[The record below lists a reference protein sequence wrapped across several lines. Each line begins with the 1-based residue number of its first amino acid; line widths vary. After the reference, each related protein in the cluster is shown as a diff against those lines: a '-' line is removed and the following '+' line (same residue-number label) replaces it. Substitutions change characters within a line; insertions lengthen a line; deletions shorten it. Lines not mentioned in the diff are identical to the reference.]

1 MKILTIIVSYNF
13 EKWIERCLGSLKTS
27 SHPTDIIVIDNCSND
42 RTVEIIKTQ
51 YTHVRLI
58 ENHANLGFGK
68 ANNIGMQLALQ
79 EGYDAVFLLNQDAW
93 IGSDTL
99 ATLAEQ
105 SVKHPEFGILSP
117 VHLNGSGEELDKGFA
132 SYAQLASI
140 NNLPHRHEP
149 ISCPFINAAFWFIP
163 VSTLQRTGGF
173 SPLFYHYG
181 EDKDYVNRLH
191 FHQYKIGYIPTVYG
205 CHDREFRKVSFEGF
219 LRAERVYLLS
229 EYTNINYHFTQAF
242 AYGILAGIKKLT
254 IALLKGNIKYAKGY
268 AIYADGASDT
278 YNVQHH
284 HGAAFESE
292 LVAYRIY
299 FNEKQTTDLYGK
311 FHKGLELEESQF
323 YPTGEQLKRG
333 FGDDV
338 IKVNSSC
345 GAGTLRGWDGTQS
358 TLIKPVAVRGQRIL
372 ASGPVRTIVD
382 AEVKGWQ
389 YQNKELNMINRYT
402 LYAGHRDAQVDVLF
416 DAPLDKEVF
425 CTGVQNI
432 TGHADMFSDHN
443 GLVASWGTDWPV
455 NDTVKYKKETVGL
468 ATYIP
473 KKYVVKETSDKEN
486 FLYTI
491 SAPGK
496 SSFRYYTSFTS
507 CKETFGYP
515 DKEKWFAYVQ
525 EWKKAL
531 EQPVKITVV
540 KK

>member
-1 MKILTIIVSYNF
+1 MKTFSAICLALLAGELSASAQGQEKKIEVIVENPWNA
-13 EKWIERCLGSLKTS
+13 EKVDEPVVIDLSSLGAGFTVKSATVFDGTNEIPSQLDDMNGDTRADELAFVINLPASGKKTLNVTLSSLKS
-27 SHPTDIIVIDNCSND
+27 D
-42 RTVEIIKTQ
+42 KT
-51 YTHVRLI
+51 YP
-58 ENHANLGFGK
+58 A
-68 ANNIGMQLALQ
+68 
-79 EGYDAVFLLNQDAW
+79 
-93 IGSDTL
+93 
-99 ATLAEQ
+99 
-105 SVKHPEFGILSP
+105 
-117 VHLNGSGEELDKGFA
+117 
-132 SYAQLASI
+132 
-140 NNLPHRHEP
+140 
-149 ISCPFINAAFWFIP
+149 
-163 VSTLQRTGGF
+163 
-173 SPLFYHYG
+173 
-181 EDKDYVNRLH
+181 
-191 FHQYKIGYIPTVYG
+191 
-205 CHDREFRKVSFEGF
+205 
-219 LRAERVYLLS
+219 RVYAEMLFRTS
-229 EYTNINYHFTQAF
+229 
-242 AYGILAGIKKLT
+242 KK
-254 IALLKGNIKYAKGY
+254 NKYAKGY

-432 TGHADMFSDHN
+432 TGHADMFSNHN

>member
-1 MKILTIIVSYNF
+1 MKTFSAICLALLAGGLSASAQGQEKKIEVIVENPWNA
-13 EKWIERCLGSLKTS
+13 EKVDEPVVIDLSSLGAGFTVKSATVFDGTNEIPSQLDDMNSDTRADELAFVINLPASGKKTLNVTLSSLKS
-27 SHPTDIIVIDNCSND
+27 D
-42 RTVEIIKTQ
+42 KT
-51 YTHVRLI
+51 YP
-58 ENHANLGFGK
+58 A
-68 ANNIGMQLALQ
+68 
-79 EGYDAVFLLNQDAW
+79 
-93 IGSDTL
+93 
-99 ATLAEQ
+99 
-105 SVKHPEFGILSP
+105 
-117 VHLNGSGEELDKGFA
+117 
-132 SYAQLASI
+132 
-140 NNLPHRHEP
+140 
-149 ISCPFINAAFWFIP
+149 
-163 VSTLQRTGGF
+163 
-173 SPLFYHYG
+173 
-181 EDKDYVNRLH
+181 
-191 FHQYKIGYIPTVYG
+191 
-205 CHDREFRKVSFEGF
+205 
-219 LRAERVYLLS
+219 RVYAEMLFRTS
-229 EYTNINYHFTQAF
+229 
-242 AYGILAGIKKLT
+242 KK
-254 IALLKGNIKYAKGY
+254 NKYAKGY

-323 YPTGEQLKRG
+323 YPTDEQLKRG

>member
-1 MKILTIIVSYNF
+1 MKTFSAICLALLAGELSASAQGQEKKIEVIVENPWNA
-13 EKWIERCLGSLKTS
+13 EKVDEPVVIDLSSLGAGFTVKSTTVFDETNEIPSQLDDMNGDTRADELAFVINLPASGKKTLNVTLSSLKS
-27 SHPTDIIVIDNCSND
+27 D
-42 RTVEIIKTQ
+42 KT
-51 YTHVRLI
+51 YP
-58 ENHANLGFGK
+58 A
-68 ANNIGMQLALQ
+68 
-79 EGYDAVFLLNQDAW
+79 
-93 IGSDTL
+93 
-99 ATLAEQ
+99 
-105 SVKHPEFGILSP
+105 
-117 VHLNGSGEELDKGFA
+117 
-132 SYAQLASI
+132 
-140 NNLPHRHEP
+140 
-149 ISCPFINAAFWFIP
+149 
-163 VSTLQRTGGF
+163 
-173 SPLFYHYG
+173 
-181 EDKDYVNRLH
+181 
-191 FHQYKIGYIPTVYG
+191 
-205 CHDREFRKVSFEGF
+205 
-219 LRAERVYLLS
+219 RVYAEMLFRTS
-229 EYTNINYHFTQAF
+229 
-242 AYGILAGIKKLT
+242 KK
-254 IALLKGNIKYAKGY
+254 NKYAKGY

-389 YQNKELNMINRYT
+389 YQNKEVNMINRYT

>member
-1 MKILTIIVSYNF
+1 MKTFSAICLALLAGGLSASAQGQEKKIEVIVENPWNA
-13 EKWIERCLGSLKTS
+13 EKVDEPVVIDLSSLGAGFTVKSATVFDGTNEIPSQLDDMNGDTRADELAFVINLPASGKKTLNVTLSSLKS
-27 SHPTDIIVIDNCSND
+27 D
-42 RTVEIIKTQ
+42 KT
-51 YTHVRLI
+51 YP
-58 ENHANLGFGK
+58 A
-68 ANNIGMQLALQ
+68 
-79 EGYDAVFLLNQDAW
+79 
-93 IGSDTL
+93 
-99 ATLAEQ
+99 
-105 SVKHPEFGILSP
+105 
-117 VHLNGSGEELDKGFA
+117 
-132 SYAQLASI
+132 
-140 NNLPHRHEP
+140 
-149 ISCPFINAAFWFIP
+149 
-163 VSTLQRTGGF
+163 
-173 SPLFYHYG
+173 
-181 EDKDYVNRLH
+181 
-191 FHQYKIGYIPTVYG
+191 
-205 CHDREFRKVSFEGF
+205 
-219 LRAERVYLLS
+219 RVYAEMLFRTS
-229 EYTNINYHFTQAF
+229 
-242 AYGILAGIKKLT
+242 KK
-254 IALLKGNIKYAKGY
+254 NKYAKGY

-323 YPTGEQLKRG
+323 YPTDEQLKRG

-473 KKYVVKETSDKEN
+473 KKYVAKETSDKEN

>member
-1 MKILTIIVSYNF
+1 MKTFSAICLALLAGELSASAQGQEKKIEVIVENPWNA
-13 EKWIERCLGSLKTS
+13 EKVDEPVVIDLSSLGAGFTVKSATVFDGTNEIPSQLDDMNGDTRADELAFVINLPASGKKTLNVTLSSLKS
-27 SHPTDIIVIDNCSND
+27 D
-42 RTVEIIKTQ
+42 KT
-51 YTHVRLI
+51 YP
-58 ENHANLGFGK
+58 A
-68 ANNIGMQLALQ
+68 
-79 EGYDAVFLLNQDAW
+79 
-93 IGSDTL
+93 
-99 ATLAEQ
+99 
-105 SVKHPEFGILSP
+105 
-117 VHLNGSGEELDKGFA
+117 
-132 SYAQLASI
+132 
-140 NNLPHRHEP
+140 
-149 ISCPFINAAFWFIP
+149 
-163 VSTLQRTGGF
+163 
-173 SPLFYHYG
+173 
-181 EDKDYVNRLH
+181 
-191 FHQYKIGYIPTVYG
+191 
-205 CHDREFRKVSFEGF
+205 
-219 LRAERVYLLS
+219 RVYAEMLFRTS
-229 EYTNINYHFTQAF
+229 
-242 AYGILAGIKKLT
+242 KK
-254 IALLKGNIKYAKGY
+254 NKYAKGY

-496 SSFRYYTSFTS
+496 SSFRYYTLFTS

>member
-1 MKILTIIVSYNF
+1 MKTFSAICLALLAGELSASAQGQEKKIEVIVENPWNA
-13 EKWIERCLGSLKTS
+13 EKVDEPVVIDLSSLGAGFTVKSATVFDGTNEIPSQLDDMNGDTRADELAFVINLPASGKKTLNVTLSSLKS
-27 SHPTDIIVIDNCSND
+27 D
-42 RTVEIIKTQ
+42 KT
-51 YTHVRLI
+51 YP
-58 ENHANLGFGK
+58 A
-68 ANNIGMQLALQ
+68 
-79 EGYDAVFLLNQDAW
+79 
-93 IGSDTL
+93 
-99 ATLAEQ
+99 
-105 SVKHPEFGILSP
+105 
-117 VHLNGSGEELDKGFA
+117 
-132 SYAQLASI
+132 
-140 NNLPHRHEP
+140 
-149 ISCPFINAAFWFIP
+149 
-163 VSTLQRTGGF
+163 
-173 SPLFYHYG
+173 
-181 EDKDYVNRLH
+181 
-191 FHQYKIGYIPTVYG
+191 
-205 CHDREFRKVSFEGF
+205 
-219 LRAERVYLLS
+219 RVYAEMLLRTS
-229 EYTNINYHFTQAF
+229 
-242 AYGILAGIKKLT
+242 KK
-254 IALLKGNIKYAKGY
+254 NKYAKGY

-402 LYAGHRDAQVDVLF
+402 LYAGHRDAQADVLF

>member
-1 MKILTIIVSYNF
+1 MKTFSAICLALLAGGLSASAQGQEKKIEVIVENPWNA
-13 EKWIERCLGSLKTS
+13 EKVDE
-27 SHPTDIIVIDNCSND
+27 PVVIDLSSLGAGFIVKSA
-42 RTVEIIKTQ
+42 TVFDGTNEIPS
-51 YTHVRLI
+51 
-58 ENHANLGFGK
+58 
-68 ANNIGMQLALQ
+68 QLDDMN
-79 EGYDAVFLLNQDAW
+79 G
-93 IGSDTL
+93 DTRADEL
-99 ATLAEQ
+99 AF
-105 SVKHPEFGILSP
+105 VI
-117 VHLNGSGEELDKGFA
+117 
-132 SYAQLASI
+132 
-140 NNLPHRHEP
+140 NLPA
-149 ISCPFINAAFWFIP
+149 SGKK
-163 VSTLQRTGGF
+163 TLNVTL
-173 SPLFYHYG
+173 SSLNS
-181 EDKDYVNRLH
+181 DKTY
-191 FHQYKIGYIPTVYG
+191 P
-205 CHDREFRKVSFEGF
+205 
-219 LRAERVYLLS
+219 ARVYAEMLFRTS
-229 EYTNINYHFTQAF
+229 
-242 AYGILAGIKKLT
+242 KK
-254 IALLKGNIKYAKGY
+254 NKYAKGY

-323 YPTGEQLKRG
+323 YPTDEQLKRG

>member
-1 MKILTIIVSYNF
+1 MKTFSAICLALLAGGLSASAQGQEKKIEVIVENPWNA
-13 EKWIERCLGSLKTS
+13 EKVDEPVVIDLSSLGAGFTVKSATVFDGTNEIPSQLDDMNGDTRADELAFVINLPASGKKTLNVTLSSLKSDKTYPARVDAEMLFRTS
-27 SHPTDIIVIDNCSND
+27 
-42 RTVEIIKTQ
+42 
-51 YTHVRLI
+51 
-58 ENHANLGFGK
+58 
-68 ANNIGMQLALQ
+68 
-79 EGYDAVFLLNQDAW
+79 
-93 IGSDTL
+93 
-99 ATLAEQ
+99 
-105 SVKHPEFGILSP
+105 
-117 VHLNGSGEELDKGFA
+117 
-132 SYAQLASI
+132 
-140 NNLPHRHEP
+140 
-149 ISCPFINAAFWFIP
+149 
-163 VSTLQRTGGF
+163 
-173 SPLFYHYG
+173 
-181 EDKDYVNRLH
+181 
-191 FHQYKIGYIPTVYG
+191 
-205 CHDREFRKVSFEGF
+205 
-219 LRAERVYLLS
+219 
-229 EYTNINYHFTQAF
+229 
-242 AYGILAGIKKLT
+242 KK
-254 IALLKGNIKYAKGY
+254 NKYAKGY

-323 YPTGEQLKRG
+323 YPTDEQLKRG

>member
-1 MKILTIIVSYNF
+1 MKTFSAICLALLAGGLSASAQGQEKKIEVIVENPWNA
-13 EKWIERCLGSLKTS
+13 EKVDEPVVIDLSSLGAGFTVKSATVFDGTNEIPSQLDDMNGDTRADELAFVINLPASGKKTLNVTLSSLKS
-27 SHPTDIIVIDNCSND
+27 D
-42 RTVEIIKTQ
+42 KT
-51 YTHVRLI
+51 YP
-58 ENHANLGFGK
+58 A
-68 ANNIGMQLALQ
+68 
-79 EGYDAVFLLNQDAW
+79 
-93 IGSDTL
+93 
-99 ATLAEQ
+99 
-105 SVKHPEFGILSP
+105 
-117 VHLNGSGEELDKGFA
+117 
-132 SYAQLASI
+132 
-140 NNLPHRHEP
+140 
-149 ISCPFINAAFWFIP
+149 
-163 VSTLQRTGGF
+163 
-173 SPLFYHYG
+173 
-181 EDKDYVNRLH
+181 
-191 FHQYKIGYIPTVYG
+191 
-205 CHDREFRKVSFEGF
+205 
-219 LRAERVYLLS
+219 RVYAEMLFRTS
-229 EYTNINYHFTQAF
+229 
-242 AYGILAGIKKLT
+242 KK
-254 IALLKGNIKYAKGY
+254 NKYAKGY

-323 YPTGEQLKRG
+323 YPTDEQLKRG

-531 EQPVKITVV
+531 EQPVK
-540 KK
+540 K

>member
-1 MKILTIIVSYNF
+1 MKTFSAICLALLAGGLSASAQGQEKKIEVIVENPWNT
-13 EKWIERCLGSLKTS
+13 EKVDEPVVIDLSSLGAGFTVKSATVFDGTNEIPSQLDDMNGDTRADELAFVINLPASGKKTLNVTLSSLKS
-27 SHPTDIIVIDNCSND
+27 D
-42 RTVEIIKTQ
+42 KT
-51 YTHVRLI
+51 YP
-58 ENHANLGFGK
+58 A
-68 ANNIGMQLALQ
+68 
-79 EGYDAVFLLNQDAW
+79 
-93 IGSDTL
+93 
-99 ATLAEQ
+99 
-105 SVKHPEFGILSP
+105 
-117 VHLNGSGEELDKGFA
+117 
-132 SYAQLASI
+132 
-140 NNLPHRHEP
+140 
-149 ISCPFINAAFWFIP
+149 
-163 VSTLQRTGGF
+163 
-173 SPLFYHYG
+173 
-181 EDKDYVNRLH
+181 
-191 FHQYKIGYIPTVYG
+191 
-205 CHDREFRKVSFEGF
+205 
-219 LRAERVYLLS
+219 RVYAEMLFRTS
-229 EYTNINYHFTQAF
+229 
-242 AYGILAGIKKLT
+242 KK
-254 IALLKGNIKYAKGY
+254 NKYAKGY

-323 YPTGEQLKRG
+323 YPTDEQLKRG

>member
-1 MKILTIIVSYNF
+1 MKTFSAICLALLAGELSASAQGQEKKIEVIVENPWNA
-13 EKWIERCLGSLKTS
+13 EKVDEPVVIDLSSLGAGFTVKSATVFDGTNEIPSQLDDMNGDTRADELAFVINLPASGKKTLNVTLSSLKS
-27 SHPTDIIVIDNCSND
+27 D
-42 RTVEIIKTQ
+42 KT
-51 YTHVRLI
+51 YP
-58 ENHANLGFGK
+58 A
-68 ANNIGMQLALQ
+68 
-79 EGYDAVFLLNQDAW
+79 
-93 IGSDTL
+93 
-99 ATLAEQ
+99 
-105 SVKHPEFGILSP
+105 
-117 VHLNGSGEELDKGFA
+117 
-132 SYAQLASI
+132 
-140 NNLPHRHEP
+140 
-149 ISCPFINAAFWFIP
+149 
-163 VSTLQRTGGF
+163 
-173 SPLFYHYG
+173 
-181 EDKDYVNRLH
+181 
-191 FHQYKIGYIPTVYG
+191 
-205 CHDREFRKVSFEGF
+205 
-219 LRAERVYLLS
+219 RVYAEMLFRTS
-229 EYTNINYHFTQAF
+229 
-242 AYGILAGIKKLT
+242 KK
-254 IALLKGNIKYAKGY
+254 NKYAKGY

-389 YQNKELNMINRYT
+389 YQDKELNMINRYT

-507 CKETFGYP
+507 CKETFGYS

>member
-1 MKILTIIVSYNF
+1 MKTFSAICLALLAGGLSALAQGQEKKIEVIVENPWNA
-13 EKWIERCLGSLKTS
+13 EKVDEPVVIDLSSLGAGFTVKSATVFDGTNEIPSQLDDMNGDTRADELAFVINLPASGKKTLNVTLSSLKS
-27 SHPTDIIVIDNCSND
+27 D
-42 RTVEIIKTQ
+42 KT
-51 YTHVRLI
+51 YP
-58 ENHANLGFGK
+58 A
-68 ANNIGMQLALQ
+68 
-79 EGYDAVFLLNQDAW
+79 
-93 IGSDTL
+93 
-99 ATLAEQ
+99 
-105 SVKHPEFGILSP
+105 
-117 VHLNGSGEELDKGFA
+117 
-132 SYAQLASI
+132 
-140 NNLPHRHEP
+140 
-149 ISCPFINAAFWFIP
+149 
-163 VSTLQRTGGF
+163 
-173 SPLFYHYG
+173 
-181 EDKDYVNRLH
+181 
-191 FHQYKIGYIPTVYG
+191 
-205 CHDREFRKVSFEGF
+205 
-219 LRAERVYLLS
+219 RVYAEMLFRTS
-229 EYTNINYHFTQAF
+229 
-242 AYGILAGIKKLT
+242 KK
-254 IALLKGNIKYAKGY
+254 NKYAKGY

-507 CKETFGYP
+507 CKETFGYS

>member
-1 MKILTIIVSYNF
+1 MKTFSAICLALLAGGLSASAQGQEKKIEVIVENPWNA
-13 EKWIERCLGSLKTS
+13 EKVDEPVVIDLSSLGAGFTVKSATVFDGTNEIPSQLDDMNGDTRADELAFVINLPASGKKTLNVTLSSLKS
-27 SHPTDIIVIDNCSND
+27 D
-42 RTVEIIKTQ
+42 KT
-51 YTHVRLI
+51 Y
-58 ENHANLGFGK
+58 
-68 ANNIGMQLALQ
+68 
-79 EGYDAVFLLNQDAW
+79 
-93 IGSDTL
+93 
-99 ATLAEQ
+99 
-105 SVKHPEFGILSP
+105 P
-117 VHLNGSGEELDKGFA
+117 V
-132 SYAQLASI
+132 
-140 NNLPHRHEP
+140 
-149 ISCPFINAAFWFIP
+149 
-163 VSTLQRTGGF
+163 
-173 SPLFYHYG
+173 
-181 EDKDYVNRLH
+181 
-191 FHQYKIGYIPTVYG
+191 
-205 CHDREFRKVSFEGF
+205 
-219 LRAERVYLLS
+219 RVYAEMLFRTS
-229 EYTNINYHFTQAF
+229 
-242 AYGILAGIKKLT
+242 KK
-254 IALLKGNIKYAKGY
+254 NKYAKGY

-323 YPTGEQLKRG
+323 YPTDEQLKRG

-491 SAPGK
+491 SVPGK

>member
-1 MKILTIIVSYNF
+1 MKTFSAICLALLAGGLSASAQGQEKKIEVIVENPWNAEKVDEPVVIDLSSLGAGFTVKSATVFDGTNEIPSQLDDMNSDTRADELAFVINLPASGKKTLNVILS
-13 EKWIERCLGSLKTS
+13 SLKS
-27 SHPTDIIVIDNCSND
+27 D
-42 RTVEIIKTQ
+42 KT
-51 YTHVRLI
+51 YP
-58 ENHANLGFGK
+58 A
-68 ANNIGMQLALQ
+68 
-79 EGYDAVFLLNQDAW
+79 
-93 IGSDTL
+93 
-99 ATLAEQ
+99 
-105 SVKHPEFGILSP
+105 
-117 VHLNGSGEELDKGFA
+117 
-132 SYAQLASI
+132 
-140 NNLPHRHEP
+140 
-149 ISCPFINAAFWFIP
+149 
-163 VSTLQRTGGF
+163 
-173 SPLFYHYG
+173 
-181 EDKDYVNRLH
+181 
-191 FHQYKIGYIPTVYG
+191 
-205 CHDREFRKVSFEGF
+205 
-219 LRAERVYLLS
+219 RVYAEMLFRTS
-229 EYTNINYHFTQAF
+229 
-242 AYGILAGIKKLT
+242 KK
-254 IALLKGNIKYAKGY
+254 NKYAKGY

-323 YPTGEQLKRG
+323 YPTDEQLKRG

>member
-1 MKILTIIVSYNF
+1 MKTFSAICLALLAGGLSASAQGQEKKIEVIVENPWNAEKVDEPVVIDLSSLGAGFTVKSATVFDGTNEIPSQLDDMNGDTRADELAFVINLPASGKKILNVTLS
-13 EKWIERCLGSLKTS
+13 SLKS
-27 SHPTDIIVIDNCSND
+27 D
-42 RTVEIIKTQ
+42 KT
-51 YTHVRLI
+51 YP
-58 ENHANLGFGK
+58 A
-68 ANNIGMQLALQ
+68 
-79 EGYDAVFLLNQDAW
+79 
-93 IGSDTL
+93 
-99 ATLAEQ
+99 
-105 SVKHPEFGILSP
+105 
-117 VHLNGSGEELDKGFA
+117 
-132 SYAQLASI
+132 
-140 NNLPHRHEP
+140 
-149 ISCPFINAAFWFIP
+149 
-163 VSTLQRTGGF
+163 
-173 SPLFYHYG
+173 
-181 EDKDYVNRLH
+181 
-191 FHQYKIGYIPTVYG
+191 
-205 CHDREFRKVSFEGF
+205 
-219 LRAERVYLLS
+219 RVYA
-229 EYTNINYHFTQAF
+229 E
-242 AYGILAGIKKLT
+242 ILFRTSKK
-254 IALLKGNIKYAKGY
+254 NKYAKGY

-323 YPTGEQLKRG
+323 YPTDEQLKRG

>member
-1 MKILTIIVSYNF
+1 MKTFSAICLALLAGKLSASAQGQEKKIEVIVENPWNA
-13 EKWIERCLGSLKTS
+13 EKVDEPVVIDLSSLGAGFTVKSATVFDGTNEIPSQLDDMNGDTRADELAFVINLPASGKKTLNVTLSSLKS
-27 SHPTDIIVIDNCSND
+27 D
-42 RTVEIIKTQ
+42 KT
-51 YTHVRLI
+51 YP
-58 ENHANLGFGK
+58 A
-68 ANNIGMQLALQ
+68 
-79 EGYDAVFLLNQDAW
+79 
-93 IGSDTL
+93 
-99 ATLAEQ
+99 
-105 SVKHPEFGILSP
+105 
-117 VHLNGSGEELDKGFA
+117 
-132 SYAQLASI
+132 
-140 NNLPHRHEP
+140 
-149 ISCPFINAAFWFIP
+149 
-163 VSTLQRTGGF
+163 
-173 SPLFYHYG
+173 
-181 EDKDYVNRLH
+181 
-191 FHQYKIGYIPTVYG
+191 
-205 CHDREFRKVSFEGF
+205 
-219 LRAERVYLLS
+219 RVYAEMLLRTS
-229 EYTNINYHFTQAF
+229 
-242 AYGILAGIKKLT
+242 KK
-254 IALLKGNIKYAKGY
+254 NKYAKGY

>member
-1 MKILTIIVSYNF
+1 MKTFSAICLALLAGGLSASAQGQEKKIEVIVENPWNA
-13 EKWIERCLGSLKTS
+13 EKVDEPVVIDLSSLGAGFTVKSATVFDGTNEIPSQLDDMNGDTRADELAFVINLPASGKKTLNVTLSSLKS
-27 SHPTDIIVIDNCSND
+27 D
-42 RTVEIIKTQ
+42 KT
-51 YTHVRLI
+51 YP
-58 ENHANLGFGK
+58 A
-68 ANNIGMQLALQ
+68 
-79 EGYDAVFLLNQDAW
+79 
-93 IGSDTL
+93 
-99 ATLAEQ
+99 
-105 SVKHPEFGILSP
+105 
-117 VHLNGSGEELDKGFA
+117 
-132 SYAQLASI
+132 
-140 NNLPHRHEP
+140 
-149 ISCPFINAAFWFIP
+149 
-163 VSTLQRTGGF
+163 
-173 SPLFYHYG
+173 
-181 EDKDYVNRLH
+181 
-191 FHQYKIGYIPTVYG
+191 
-205 CHDREFRKVSFEGF
+205 
-219 LRAERVYLLS
+219 RVYAEMLFRTS
-229 EYTNINYHFTQAF
+229 
-242 AYGILAGIKKLT
+242 KK
-254 IALLKGNIKYAKGY
+254 NKYAKGY

-323 YPTGEQLKRG
+323 YPTDEQLKRG

-491 SAPGK
+491 SALGK

>member
-1 MKILTIIVSYNF
+1 MKTFSAICLALLAGGLSASAQGQEKEIEVIVENPWNA
-13 EKWIERCLGSLKTS
+13 EKIDEPVVIDLSSLGAGFTVKSATVFDGTNEIPSQLDDMNGDTRADELAFVINLPASGKKTLNVTLSSLKS
-27 SHPTDIIVIDNCSND
+27 D
-42 RTVEIIKTQ
+42 KT
-51 YTHVRLI
+51 YP
-58 ENHANLGFGK
+58 A
-68 ANNIGMQLALQ
+68 
-79 EGYDAVFLLNQDAW
+79 
-93 IGSDTL
+93 
-99 ATLAEQ
+99 
-105 SVKHPEFGILSP
+105 
-117 VHLNGSGEELDKGFA
+117 
-132 SYAQLASI
+132 
-140 NNLPHRHEP
+140 
-149 ISCPFINAAFWFIP
+149 
-163 VSTLQRTGGF
+163 
-173 SPLFYHYG
+173 
-181 EDKDYVNRLH
+181 
-191 FHQYKIGYIPTVYG
+191 
-205 CHDREFRKVSFEGF
+205 
-219 LRAERVYLLS
+219 RVYAEMLFRTS
-229 EYTNINYHFTQAF
+229 
-242 AYGILAGIKKLT
+242 KK
-254 IALLKGNIKYAKGY
+254 NKYAKGY

-323 YPTGEQLKRG
+323 YPTDEQLKRG

-389 YQNKELNMINRYT
+389 YHNKELNMINRYT

-531 EQPVKITVV
+531 EQPVKITIV

>member
-1 MKILTIIVSYNF
+1 MKTFSAICLALLAGGLSASAQGQEKKIEVIVENPWNA
-13 EKWIERCLGSLKTS
+13 EKVDEPVVIDLSSFGAGFTVKSATVFDGTNEIPSQLDDMNGDTRADELAFVINLPASGKKTLNVTLSSLKS
-27 SHPTDIIVIDNCSND
+27 D
-42 RTVEIIKTQ
+42 KT
-51 YTHVRLI
+51 YP
-58 ENHANLGFGK
+58 A
-68 ANNIGMQLALQ
+68 
-79 EGYDAVFLLNQDAW
+79 
-93 IGSDTL
+93 
-99 ATLAEQ
+99 
-105 SVKHPEFGILSP
+105 
-117 VHLNGSGEELDKGFA
+117 
-132 SYAQLASI
+132 
-140 NNLPHRHEP
+140 
-149 ISCPFINAAFWFIP
+149 
-163 VSTLQRTGGF
+163 
-173 SPLFYHYG
+173 
-181 EDKDYVNRLH
+181 
-191 FHQYKIGYIPTVYG
+191 
-205 CHDREFRKVSFEGF
+205 
-219 LRAERVYLLS
+219 RVYAEMLFRTS
-229 EYTNINYHFTQAF
+229 
-242 AYGILAGIKKLT
+242 KK
-254 IALLKGNIKYAKGY
+254 NKYAKGY

-323 YPTGEQLKRG
+323 YPTDEQLKRG

>member
-1 MKILTIIVSYNF
+1 MKTFSAICLALLAGGLSASAQGQEKKIEVIVENPWNA
-13 EKWIERCLGSLKTS
+13 EKVDEPVVIDLSSLGAGFTVKSATVFDGTNEIPSQLDDMNGDTRADELAFVINLPASGKKTLNITLSSLKS
-27 SHPTDIIVIDNCSND
+27 D
-42 RTVEIIKTQ
+42 KT
-51 YTHVRLI
+51 YP
-58 ENHANLGFGK
+58 A
-68 ANNIGMQLALQ
+68 
-79 EGYDAVFLLNQDAW
+79 
-93 IGSDTL
+93 
-99 ATLAEQ
+99 
-105 SVKHPEFGILSP
+105 
-117 VHLNGSGEELDKGFA
+117 
-132 SYAQLASI
+132 
-140 NNLPHRHEP
+140 
-149 ISCPFINAAFWFIP
+149 
-163 VSTLQRTGGF
+163 
-173 SPLFYHYG
+173 
-181 EDKDYVNRLH
+181 
-191 FHQYKIGYIPTVYG
+191 
-205 CHDREFRKVSFEGF
+205 
-219 LRAERVYLLS
+219 RVYAEMLFRTS
-229 EYTNINYHFTQAF
+229 
-242 AYGILAGIKKLT
+242 KK
-254 IALLKGNIKYAKGY
+254 NKYAKGY

-323 YPTGEQLKRG
+323 YPTDEQLKRG

-491 SAPGK
+491 SVPGK

>member
-1 MKILTIIVSYNF
+1 MKTFSAICLALLAGGLSASAQGQEKKIEVIVENPWNA
-13 EKWIERCLGSLKTS
+13 EKVDEPVVIDLSSLGAGFIVKSATVFDGTNEIPSQLDDMNGDTRADELAFVINLPASGKKTLNVTLSSLKS
-27 SHPTDIIVIDNCSND
+27 D
-42 RTVEIIKTQ
+42 KT
-51 YTHVRLI
+51 YP
-58 ENHANLGFGK
+58 A
-68 ANNIGMQLALQ
+68 
-79 EGYDAVFLLNQDAW
+79 
-93 IGSDTL
+93 
-99 ATLAEQ
+99 
-105 SVKHPEFGILSP
+105 
-117 VHLNGSGEELDKGFA
+117 
-132 SYAQLASI
+132 
-140 NNLPHRHEP
+140 
-149 ISCPFINAAFWFIP
+149 
-163 VSTLQRTGGF
+163 
-173 SPLFYHYG
+173 
-181 EDKDYVNRLH
+181 
-191 FHQYKIGYIPTVYG
+191 
-205 CHDREFRKVSFEGF
+205 
-219 LRAERVYLLS
+219 RVYAEMLFRTS
-229 EYTNINYHFTQAF
+229 
-242 AYGILAGIKKLT
+242 KK
-254 IALLKGNIKYAKGY
+254 NKYAKGY

-323 YPTGEQLKRG
+323 YPTNEQLKRG

>member
-1 MKILTIIVSYNF
+1 MKTFSAICLALLAGELSASAQGQEKKIEVIVENPWNA
-13 EKWIERCLGSLKTS
+13 EKVDEPVVIDLSSLGAGFTVKSATVFDGTNEIPSQLDDMNGDTRADELAFVINLPASGKKTLNVTLSSLKS
-27 SHPTDIIVIDNCSND
+27 D
-42 RTVEIIKTQ
+42 KT
-51 YTHVRLI
+51 YP
-58 ENHANLGFGK
+58 A
-68 ANNIGMQLALQ
+68 
-79 EGYDAVFLLNQDAW
+79 
-93 IGSDTL
+93 
-99 ATLAEQ
+99 
-105 SVKHPEFGILSP
+105 
-117 VHLNGSGEELDKGFA
+117 
-132 SYAQLASI
+132 
-140 NNLPHRHEP
+140 
-149 ISCPFINAAFWFIP
+149 
-163 VSTLQRTGGF
+163 
-173 SPLFYHYG
+173 
-181 EDKDYVNRLH
+181 
-191 FHQYKIGYIPTVYG
+191 
-205 CHDREFRKVSFEGF
+205 
-219 LRAERVYLLS
+219 RVYAEMLFRTS
-229 EYTNINYHFTQAF
+229 
-242 AYGILAGIKKLT
+242 KK
-254 IALLKGNIKYAKGY
+254 NKYAKGY

-358 TLIKPVAVRGQRIL
+358 TLIKPVAIRGQRIL

-402 LYAGHRDAQVDVLF
+402 LYAGHRNAQVDVLF

>member
-1 MKILTIIVSYNF
+1 MKTFSAICLALLAGGLSASAQGQEKKIEVIVENPWNA
-13 EKWIERCLGSLKTS
+13 EKVDEPVVIDLSSLGAGFTVKSATVFDGTNEIPSQLDDMNGDTRADELAFVINLPASGKKTLNVTLSSLKS
-27 SHPTDIIVIDNCSND
+27 D
-42 RTVEIIKTQ
+42 KT
-51 YTHVRLI
+51 YP
-58 ENHANLGFGK
+58 A
-68 ANNIGMQLALQ
+68 
-79 EGYDAVFLLNQDAW
+79 
-93 IGSDTL
+93 
-99 ATLAEQ
+99 
-105 SVKHPEFGILSP
+105 
-117 VHLNGSGEELDKGFA
+117 
-132 SYAQLASI
+132 
-140 NNLPHRHEP
+140 
-149 ISCPFINAAFWFIP
+149 
-163 VSTLQRTGGF
+163 
-173 SPLFYHYG
+173 
-181 EDKDYVNRLH
+181 
-191 FHQYKIGYIPTVYG
+191 
-205 CHDREFRKVSFEGF
+205 
-219 LRAERVYLLS
+219 RVYAEMLLRTS
-229 EYTNINYHFTQAF
+229 
-242 AYGILAGIKKLT
+242 KK
-254 IALLKGNIKYAKGY
+254 NKYAKGY

>member
-1 MKILTIIVSYNF
+1 MKTFSAICLALLAGELSASAQGQEKKIEVIVENPWNA
-13 EKWIERCLGSLKTS
+13 EKVDEPVVIDLSSLGAGFTVKSATVFDGTNEIPSQLDDMNGDTRADELAFVISLPASGKKTLNVTLSSLKS
-27 SHPTDIIVIDNCSND
+27 D
-42 RTVEIIKTQ
+42 KT
-51 YTHVRLI
+51 YP
-58 ENHANLGFGK
+58 A
-68 ANNIGMQLALQ
+68 
-79 EGYDAVFLLNQDAW
+79 
-93 IGSDTL
+93 
-99 ATLAEQ
+99 
-105 SVKHPEFGILSP
+105 
-117 VHLNGSGEELDKGFA
+117 
-132 SYAQLASI
+132 
-140 NNLPHRHEP
+140 
-149 ISCPFINAAFWFIP
+149 
-163 VSTLQRTGGF
+163 
-173 SPLFYHYG
+173 
-181 EDKDYVNRLH
+181 
-191 FHQYKIGYIPTVYG
+191 
-205 CHDREFRKVSFEGF
+205 
-219 LRAERVYLLS
+219 RVYAEMLLRTS
-229 EYTNINYHFTQAF
+229 
-242 AYGILAGIKKLT
+242 KK
-254 IALLKGNIKYAKGY
+254 NKYAKGY

>member
-1 MKILTIIVSYNF
+1 MKTFSAICLALLAGGLSASAQGQEKKIEVIVENPWNA
-13 EKWIERCLGSLKTS
+13 EKVDEPVVIDLSSLGAGFTVKSATVFDGTNEIPSQLDDMNGDTRADELAFVINLPASGKKTLNVTLSSLKS
-27 SHPTDIIVIDNCSND
+27 D
-42 RTVEIIKTQ
+42 KT
-51 YTHVRLI
+51 YP
-58 ENHANLGFGK
+58 A
-68 ANNIGMQLALQ
+68 
-79 EGYDAVFLLNQDAW
+79 
-93 IGSDTL
+93 
-99 ATLAEQ
+99 
-105 SVKHPEFGILSP
+105 
-117 VHLNGSGEELDKGFA
+117 
-132 SYAQLASI
+132 
-140 NNLPHRHEP
+140 
-149 ISCPFINAAFWFIP
+149 
-163 VSTLQRTGGF
+163 
-173 SPLFYHYG
+173 
-181 EDKDYVNRLH
+181 
-191 FHQYKIGYIPTVYG
+191 
-205 CHDREFRKVSFEGF
+205 
-219 LRAERVYLLS
+219 RVYAEMLFRTS
-229 EYTNINYHFTQAF
+229 
-242 AYGILAGIKKLT
+242 KK
-254 IALLKGNIKYAKGY
+254 NKYAKGY

-323 YPTGEQLKRG
+323 YPTDEQLKRG

-473 KKYVVKETSDKEN
+473 KKYVVKDTSDKEN

>member
-1 MKILTIIVSYNF
+1 MKTFSAICLALLAGELSASAQGQEKKIEVIVENPWNA
-13 EKWIERCLGSLKTS
+13 EKVDEPVVIDLSSLGAGFTVKSATVFDGTNEIPSQLDDMNGDTRADELAFVINLPASGKKTLNVTLSSLKS
-27 SHPTDIIVIDNCSND
+27 D
-42 RTVEIIKTQ
+42 KT
-51 YTHVRLI
+51 YP
-58 ENHANLGFGK
+58 A
-68 ANNIGMQLALQ
+68 
-79 EGYDAVFLLNQDAW
+79 
-93 IGSDTL
+93 
-99 ATLAEQ
+99 
-105 SVKHPEFGILSP
+105 
-117 VHLNGSGEELDKGFA
+117 
-132 SYAQLASI
+132 
-140 NNLPHRHEP
+140 
-149 ISCPFINAAFWFIP
+149 
-163 VSTLQRTGGF
+163 
-173 SPLFYHYG
+173 
-181 EDKDYVNRLH
+181 
-191 FHQYKIGYIPTVYG
+191 
-205 CHDREFRKVSFEGF
+205 
-219 LRAERVYLLS
+219 RVYAEMLFRTS
-229 EYTNINYHFTQAF
+229 
-242 AYGILAGIKKLT
+242 KK
-254 IALLKGNIKYAKGY
+254 NKYAKGY

-323 YPTGEQLKRG
+323 YPPGEQLKRG

-402 LYAGHRDAQVDVLF
+402 LYAGHRNAQVDVLF

>member
-1 MKILTIIVSYNF
+1 MKTFSAICLALLAGGLSASAQGQEKEIEVIVENPWNAEKIDEPVVIDLSSLGAGFTVKSATVFDGTNEIPSQLYDMNGDTRTDELAFVINLPASGKKTLNVILS
-13 EKWIERCLGSLKTS
+13 SLKS
-27 SHPTDIIVIDNCSND
+27 D
-42 RTVEIIKTQ
+42 KT
-51 YTHVRLI
+51 YP
-58 ENHANLGFGK
+58 A
-68 ANNIGMQLALQ
+68 
-79 EGYDAVFLLNQDAW
+79 
-93 IGSDTL
+93 
-99 ATLAEQ
+99 
-105 SVKHPEFGILSP
+105 
-117 VHLNGSGEELDKGFA
+117 
-132 SYAQLASI
+132 
-140 NNLPHRHEP
+140 
-149 ISCPFINAAFWFIP
+149 
-163 VSTLQRTGGF
+163 
-173 SPLFYHYG
+173 
-181 EDKDYVNRLH
+181 
-191 FHQYKIGYIPTVYG
+191 
-205 CHDREFRKVSFEGF
+205 
-219 LRAERVYLLS
+219 RVYAEMLFRTS
-229 EYTNINYHFTQAF
+229 
-242 AYGILAGIKKLT
+242 KK
-254 IALLKGNIKYAKGY
+254 NKYAKGY

>member
-1 MKILTIIVSYNF
+1 MKTFSAICLALLAGELSASAQGQEKKIEVIVENPWNA
-13 EKWIERCLGSLKTS
+13 EKVDEPVVIDLSSLGTGFTVKSATVFDGTNEIPSQLDDMNGDTRADELAFVINLPASGKKTLNVTLSSLKS
-27 SHPTDIIVIDNCSND
+27 D
-42 RTVEIIKTQ
+42 KT
-51 YTHVRLI
+51 YP
-58 ENHANLGFGK
+58 A
-68 ANNIGMQLALQ
+68 
-79 EGYDAVFLLNQDAW
+79 
-93 IGSDTL
+93 
-99 ATLAEQ
+99 
-105 SVKHPEFGILSP
+105 
-117 VHLNGSGEELDKGFA
+117 
-132 SYAQLASI
+132 
-140 NNLPHRHEP
+140 
-149 ISCPFINAAFWFIP
+149 
-163 VSTLQRTGGF
+163 
-173 SPLFYHYG
+173 
-181 EDKDYVNRLH
+181 
-191 FHQYKIGYIPTVYG
+191 
-205 CHDREFRKVSFEGF
+205 
-219 LRAERVYLLS
+219 RVYAEMLFRTS
-229 EYTNINYHFTQAF
+229 
-242 AYGILAGIKKLT
+242 KK
-254 IALLKGNIKYAKGY
+254 NKYAKGY

-323 YPTGEQLKRG
+323 YPTDEQLKRG

>member
-1 MKILTIIVSYNF
+1 MKTFSAICLALLAGELSASAQGQEKKIEVIVENPWNA
-13 EKWIERCLGSLKTS
+13 EKVDEPVVIDLSSLGAGFTVKSATVFDGTNEIPSQLDDMNGDTRADELAFVINLPASGKKTLNVTLSSLKS
-27 SHPTDIIVIDNCSND
+27 D
-42 RTVEIIKTQ
+42 KT
-51 YTHVRLI
+51 YP
-58 ENHANLGFGK
+58 A
-68 ANNIGMQLALQ
+68 
-79 EGYDAVFLLNQDAW
+79 
-93 IGSDTL
+93 
-99 ATLAEQ
+99 
-105 SVKHPEFGILSP
+105 
-117 VHLNGSGEELDKGFA
+117 
-132 SYAQLASI
+132 
-140 NNLPHRHEP
+140 
-149 ISCPFINAAFWFIP
+149 
-163 VSTLQRTGGF
+163 
-173 SPLFYHYG
+173 
-181 EDKDYVNRLH
+181 
-191 FHQYKIGYIPTVYG
+191 
-205 CHDREFRKVSFEGF
+205 
-219 LRAERVYLLS
+219 RVYAEMLLRTS
-229 EYTNINYHFTQAF
+229 
-242 AYGILAGIKKLT
+242 KK
-254 IALLKGNIKYAKGY
+254 NKYAKGY

-372 ASGPVRTIVD
+372 VSGPVRTIVD

>member
-1 MKILTIIVSYNF
+1 MKTFSAICLALLAGGLSASAQGQEKKIEVIVENPWNA
-13 EKWIERCLGSLKTS
+13 EKVDEPVVIDLSSLGAGFTVKSATVFDGTNEIPSQLDDMNGDTRADELAFVINLPASGKKTLNVTLSSLKS
-27 SHPTDIIVIDNCSND
+27 D
-42 RTVEIIKTQ
+42 KT
-51 YTHVRLI
+51 YP
-58 ENHANLGFGK
+58 A
-68 ANNIGMQLALQ
+68 
-79 EGYDAVFLLNQDAW
+79 
-93 IGSDTL
+93 
-99 ATLAEQ
+99 
-105 SVKHPEFGILSP
+105 
-117 VHLNGSGEELDKGFA
+117 
-132 SYAQLASI
+132 
-140 NNLPHRHEP
+140 
-149 ISCPFINAAFWFIP
+149 
-163 VSTLQRTGGF
+163 
-173 SPLFYHYG
+173 
-181 EDKDYVNRLH
+181 
-191 FHQYKIGYIPTVYG
+191 
-205 CHDREFRKVSFEGF
+205 
-219 LRAERVYLLS
+219 RVYAEMLFRTS
-229 EYTNINYHFTQAF
+229 
-242 AYGILAGIKKLT
+242 KK
-254 IALLKGNIKYAKGY
+254 NKYAKGY
-268 AIYADGASDT
+268 AIYAEGASDT

-323 YPTGEQLKRG
+323 YPTDEQLKRG

>member
-1 MKILTIIVSYNF
+1 MKTFSAICLALLAGELSASAQGQEKKIEVIVENPWNA
-13 EKWIERCLGSLKTS
+13 EKVDEPVVIDLSSLGAGFTVKSATVFDGTNEIPSQLDDMNGDTRADELAFVINLPASGKKTLNVTLSSLKS
-27 SHPTDIIVIDNCSND
+27 D
-42 RTVEIIKTQ
+42 KT
-51 YTHVRLI
+51 YP
-58 ENHANLGFGK
+58 A
-68 ANNIGMQLALQ
+68 
-79 EGYDAVFLLNQDAW
+79 
-93 IGSDTL
+93 
-99 ATLAEQ
+99 
-105 SVKHPEFGILSP
+105 
-117 VHLNGSGEELDKGFA
+117 
-132 SYAQLASI
+132 
-140 NNLPHRHEP
+140 
-149 ISCPFINAAFWFIP
+149 
-163 VSTLQRTGGF
+163 
-173 SPLFYHYG
+173 
-181 EDKDYVNRLH
+181 
-191 FHQYKIGYIPTVYG
+191 
-205 CHDREFRKVSFEGF
+205 
-219 LRAERVYLLS
+219 RVYAEMLLRTS
-229 EYTNINYHFTQAF
+229 
-242 AYGILAGIKKLT
+242 KK
-254 IALLKGNIKYAKGY
+254 NKYAKGY

-402 LYAGHRDAQVDVLF
+402 LYARHRDAQVDVLF

>member
-1 MKILTIIVSYNF
+1 MKTFSAICLALLAGELSASAQGQEKKIEVIVENSWNA
-13 EKWIERCLGSLKTS
+13 EKVDEPVVIDLSSLGAGFTVKSATVFDGTNEIPSQLDDMNGDTRADELAFVINLPASGKKTLNVTLSSLKS
-27 SHPTDIIVIDNCSND
+27 D
-42 RTVEIIKTQ
+42 KT
-51 YTHVRLI
+51 YP
-58 ENHANLGFGK
+58 A
-68 ANNIGMQLALQ
+68 
-79 EGYDAVFLLNQDAW
+79 
-93 IGSDTL
+93 
-99 ATLAEQ
+99 
-105 SVKHPEFGILSP
+105 
-117 VHLNGSGEELDKGFA
+117 
-132 SYAQLASI
+132 
-140 NNLPHRHEP
+140 
-149 ISCPFINAAFWFIP
+149 
-163 VSTLQRTGGF
+163 
-173 SPLFYHYG
+173 
-181 EDKDYVNRLH
+181 
-191 FHQYKIGYIPTVYG
+191 
-205 CHDREFRKVSFEGF
+205 
-219 LRAERVYLLS
+219 RVYAEMLFRTS
-229 EYTNINYHFTQAF
+229 
-242 AYGILAGIKKLT
+242 KK
-254 IALLKGNIKYAKGY
+254 NKYAKGY

>member
-1 MKILTIIVSYNF
+1 MKTFSAICLALLAGGLSASAQGQEKKIEVIVENPWNA
-13 EKWIERCLGSLKTS
+13 EKVDEPVVIDLSSLGAGFTVKSATVFDGTNEIPSQLDDMNGDIRADELAFVINLPASGKKTLNVTLSSLKS
-27 SHPTDIIVIDNCSND
+27 D
-42 RTVEIIKTQ
+42 KT
-51 YTHVRLI
+51 YP
-58 ENHANLGFGK
+58 A
-68 ANNIGMQLALQ
+68 
-79 EGYDAVFLLNQDAW
+79 
-93 IGSDTL
+93 
-99 ATLAEQ
+99 
-105 SVKHPEFGILSP
+105 
-117 VHLNGSGEELDKGFA
+117 
-132 SYAQLASI
+132 
-140 NNLPHRHEP
+140 
-149 ISCPFINAAFWFIP
+149 
-163 VSTLQRTGGF
+163 
-173 SPLFYHYG
+173 
-181 EDKDYVNRLH
+181 
-191 FHQYKIGYIPTVYG
+191 
-205 CHDREFRKVSFEGF
+205 
-219 LRAERVYLLS
+219 RVYAEMLFRTS
-229 EYTNINYHFTQAF
+229 
-242 AYGILAGIKKLT
+242 KK
-254 IALLKGNIKYAKGY
+254 NKYAKGY

-323 YPTGEQLKRG
+323 YPTDEQLKRG

-443 GLVASWGTDWPV
+443 GLIASWGTDWPV

>member
-1 MKILTIIVSYNF
+1 MKTFSAICLALLAGGLSASAQGQEKKIEVIVENPWNA
-13 EKWIERCLGSLKTS
+13 EKVDEPVVIDLSSLGAGFTVKSATVFDGTNEIPSQLDDMNGDTRADELAFVINLPASGKKTLNVTLSSLK
-27 SHPTDIIVIDNCSND
+27 SN
-42 RTVEIIKTQ
+42 KT
-51 YTHVRLI
+51 YP
-58 ENHANLGFGK
+58 A
-68 ANNIGMQLALQ
+68 
-79 EGYDAVFLLNQDAW
+79 
-93 IGSDTL
+93 
-99 ATLAEQ
+99 
-105 SVKHPEFGILSP
+105 
-117 VHLNGSGEELDKGFA
+117 
-132 SYAQLASI
+132 
-140 NNLPHRHEP
+140 
-149 ISCPFINAAFWFIP
+149 
-163 VSTLQRTGGF
+163 
-173 SPLFYHYG
+173 
-181 EDKDYVNRLH
+181 
-191 FHQYKIGYIPTVYG
+191 
-205 CHDREFRKVSFEGF
+205 
-219 LRAERVYLLS
+219 RVYAEMLFRTS
-229 EYTNINYHFTQAF
+229 
-242 AYGILAGIKKLT
+242 KK
-254 IALLKGNIKYAKGY
+254 NKYAKGY

-345 GAGTLRGWDGTQS
+345 GAGTLRGSDGTQS

>member
-1 MKILTIIVSYNF
+1 MKTFSAICLALLAGELSASAQGQEKKIEVIVENPWNA
-13 EKWIERCLGSLKTS
+13 EKVDEPVVIDLSSLGAGFTVKSATVFDGTNEIPSQLDDMNGDTRADELAFVINLPASGKKTLNVTLSSLKS
-27 SHPTDIIVIDNCSND
+27 D
-42 RTVEIIKTQ
+42 KT
-51 YTHVRLI
+51 YP
-58 ENHANLGFGK
+58 A
-68 ANNIGMQLALQ
+68 
-79 EGYDAVFLLNQDAW
+79 
-93 IGSDTL
+93 
-99 ATLAEQ
+99 
-105 SVKHPEFGILSP
+105 
-117 VHLNGSGEELDKGFA
+117 
-132 SYAQLASI
+132 
-140 NNLPHRHEP
+140 
-149 ISCPFINAAFWFIP
+149 
-163 VSTLQRTGGF
+163 
-173 SPLFYHYG
+173 
-181 EDKDYVNRLH
+181 
-191 FHQYKIGYIPTVYG
+191 
-205 CHDREFRKVSFEGF
+205 
-219 LRAERVYLLS
+219 RVYAEMLFRTS
-229 EYTNINYHFTQAF
+229 
-242 AYGILAGIKKLT
+242 KK
-254 IALLKGNIKYAKGY
+254 NKYAKGY

-323 YPTGEQLKRG
+323 YPTDEQLKRG

-496 SSFRYYTSFTS
+496 SSLRYYTSFTS

>member
-1 MKILTIIVSYNF
+1 MKTFSAICLALLAGGLSASAQGQEKKIEVIVENPWNA
-13 EKWIERCLGSLKTS
+13 EKVDEPVVIDLSSLGAGFTVKSATVFDGTNEIPSQLDDMNGDTRADELAFVINLPASGKKTLNVTLSSLKS
-27 SHPTDIIVIDNCSND
+27 D
-42 RTVEIIKTQ
+42 KT
-51 YTHVRLI
+51 YP
-58 ENHANLGFGK
+58 A
-68 ANNIGMQLALQ
+68 
-79 EGYDAVFLLNQDAW
+79 
-93 IGSDTL
+93 
-99 ATLAEQ
+99 
-105 SVKHPEFGILSP
+105 
-117 VHLNGSGEELDKGFA
+117 
-132 SYAQLASI
+132 
-140 NNLPHRHEP
+140 
-149 ISCPFINAAFWFIP
+149 
-163 VSTLQRTGGF
+163 
-173 SPLFYHYG
+173 
-181 EDKDYVNRLH
+181 
-191 FHQYKIGYIPTVYG
+191 
-205 CHDREFRKVSFEGF
+205 
-219 LRAERVYLLS
+219 RVYAEMLFRTS
-229 EYTNINYHFTQAF
+229 
-242 AYGILAGIKKLT
+242 KK
-254 IALLKGNIKYAKGY
+254 NKYAKGY

-323 YPTGEQLKRG
+323 YPTDEQLKRG

-455 NDTVKYKKETVGL
+455 NDTVKYEKETVGL

>member
-1 MKILTIIVSYNF
+1 MKTFSAICLALLAGGLSASAQGQEKKIEVIVENPWNA
-13 EKWIERCLGSLKTS
+13 EKVDEPVVIDLSSLGAGFTVKSATVFDGTNEIPSQLDDMNGDTRADELVFVINLPASGKKTLNVTLSSLKS
-27 SHPTDIIVIDNCSND
+27 D
-42 RTVEIIKTQ
+42 KT
-51 YTHVRLI
+51 YP
-58 ENHANLGFGK
+58 A
-68 ANNIGMQLALQ
+68 
-79 EGYDAVFLLNQDAW
+79 
-93 IGSDTL
+93 
-99 ATLAEQ
+99 
-105 SVKHPEFGILSP
+105 
-117 VHLNGSGEELDKGFA
+117 
-132 SYAQLASI
+132 
-140 NNLPHRHEP
+140 
-149 ISCPFINAAFWFIP
+149 
-163 VSTLQRTGGF
+163 
-173 SPLFYHYG
+173 
-181 EDKDYVNRLH
+181 
-191 FHQYKIGYIPTVYG
+191 
-205 CHDREFRKVSFEGF
+205 
-219 LRAERVYLLS
+219 RVYAEMLFRTS
-229 EYTNINYHFTQAF
+229 
-242 AYGILAGIKKLT
+242 KK
-254 IALLKGNIKYAKGY
+254 NKYAKGY

-323 YPTGEQLKRG
+323 YPTDEQLKRG

>member
-1 MKILTIIVSYNF
+1 MKTFSAICLALLAGELSASAQGQEKKIEVIVENPWNA
-13 EKWIERCLGSLKTS
+13 EKVDEPVVIDLSSLGAGFTVKSATVFDGTNEIPSQLDDMNGDTRADELAFVINLPASGKKTLNVTLSSLKS
-27 SHPTDIIVIDNCSND
+27 D
-42 RTVEIIKTQ
+42 KT
-51 YTHVRLI
+51 YP
-58 ENHANLGFGK
+58 A
-68 ANNIGMQLALQ
+68 
-79 EGYDAVFLLNQDAW
+79 
-93 IGSDTL
+93 
-99 ATLAEQ
+99 
-105 SVKHPEFGILSP
+105 
-117 VHLNGSGEELDKGFA
+117 
-132 SYAQLASI
+132 
-140 NNLPHRHEP
+140 
-149 ISCPFINAAFWFIP
+149 
-163 VSTLQRTGGF
+163 
-173 SPLFYHYG
+173 
-181 EDKDYVNRLH
+181 
-191 FHQYKIGYIPTVYG
+191 
-205 CHDREFRKVSFEGF
+205 
-219 LRAERVYLLS
+219 RVYAEMLFRTS
-229 EYTNINYHFTQAF
+229 
-242 AYGILAGIKKLT
+242 KK
-254 IALLKGNIKYAKGY
+254 NKYAKGY

-358 TLIKPVAVRGQRIL
+358 ILIKPVAVRGQRIL